1 MRWLLAVPVLALLLA
16 ACGGAPHSASD
27 GRLRVVAT
35 TTQVGEAARGVG
47 GDDIALTVL
56 LKPGAEAHDF
66 EITTTVA
73 AAIERSDLILESG
86 AGLEVW
92 LEERWPRS
100 AGETGSA
107 T

>member
-1 MRWLLAVPVLALLLA
+1 M
-16 ACGGAPHSASD
+16 
-27 GRLRVVAT
+27 VAT
-35 TTQVGEAARGVG
+35 TTQVGEAAREVG

-56 LKPGAEAHDF
+56 LKPGAEAHEF
-66 EITTTVA
+66 EITPTAA

-92 LEERWPRS
+92 LGGRADHHRRCV
-100 AGETGSA
+100 TGCA